1 MKPKQLCQHIVD
13 GAMSLCLLLLMG
25 YELIGQANHEILGII
40 MLVLFLI
47 HHLLNRKWIT
57 RFFKG
62 EYKAYRIFQTSLV
75 ILLFV
80 SVILQ
85 VLSGIVLSK
94 HLFKSIALPM
104 SASVARSIHISMG
117 YWSFVIMSLHLGLH
131 WVMIFSRLGLHNVL
145 KNRVL
150 RFIVLAICIYGM
162 FAFVKRG
169 MPEYLSMKTQFAFF
183 DSSEPIYKFYL
194 DYISI
199 MAVFTAAG
207 HYLSKALQKI
217 RRNERIK

>member
-25 YELIGQANHEILGII
+25 YELIGQTNHEILGII

-57 RFFKG
+57 RIFKG

-85 VLSGIVLSK
+85 VFSGIVLSK

-104 SASVARSIHISMG
+104 SASVARSIHMSMG
-117 YWSFVIMSLHLGLH
+117 YWGFVIMSLHLGLH
-131 WVMIFSRLGLHNVL
+131 WGMIFSRLGLHNVME
-145 KNRVL
+145 NRVL
-150 RFIVLAICIYGM
+150 RFIVLVICIYGI
-162 FAFVKRG
+162 FAFVRRG

-183 DSSEPIYKFYL
+183 DSSESIYKFYL

-217 RRNERIK
+217 R